1 MAMGGLSTR
10 QLLSIQE
17 QLNSQPLER
26 GSKAPMA
33 ELPSCYRERNPAVS
47 AMSYHRRETET

>member
-33 ELPSCYRERNPAVS
+33 ELPSCYGERNPAVS
-47 AMSYHRRETET
+47 TMSYHIRETET